1 MRAPL
6 LLPIVSTI
14 LIGCT
19 VDPEV
24 EFSGAYL
31 YSNYCASCHG
41 ANGEGDGPVAAV
53 MATQVPNLRLLSE
66 RNSGIFPVDAVTE
79 YVDGRTVV
87 SAHGDRRMPVWGDV
101 FSWEGTDDPGIERR
115 VEERIGAIVD
125 FVSEMQY

>member
-1 MRAPL
+1 MPL
-6 LLPIVSTI
+6 HLLI
-14 LIGCT
+14 LSVTLVGCT
-19 VDPEV
+19 IDPAE

-66 RNSGIFPVDAVTE
+66 RSNGIFPADAVRE

-87 SAHGDRRMPVWGDV
+87 SAHGDRRMPFWGDV
-101 FSWEGTDDPGIERR
+101 FSWEGTDDPDIEQR
-115 VEERIGAIVD
+115 VQARISAIVD